1 MTPQNGY
8 FTPPISPLKGKK
20 QWSNG
25 GQNMWDKWQNESQKA
40 CIYSRV
46 VGIWSTPFENAQ
58 RWMGKNT
65 FPTLLLNDD
74 NMIGE
79 HQETR
84 MKMPNM
90 CPFEKKEK

>member
-1 MTPQNGY
+1 MLFYDAKAPNGMT
-8 FTPPISPLKGKK
+8 
-20 QWSNG
+20 
-25 GQNMWDKWQNESQKA
+25 KA
-40 CIYSRV
+40 
-46 VGIWSTPFENAQ
+46 TPFKNAQ

-65 FPTLLLNDD
+65 FNFLLLNDD

-84 MKMPNM
+84 MKMSNM